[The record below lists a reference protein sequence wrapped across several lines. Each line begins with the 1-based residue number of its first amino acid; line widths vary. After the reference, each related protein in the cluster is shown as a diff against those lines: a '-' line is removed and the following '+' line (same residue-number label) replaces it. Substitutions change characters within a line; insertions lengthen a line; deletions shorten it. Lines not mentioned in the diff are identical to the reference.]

1 MQWDVHSNKCP
12 HKRNSS
18 TPAPPNPCQPL
29 SEAGNPLPSA
39 PAGTGAYTV
48 SLPAD
53 KGVVLQGAYMLFAL
67 HAQGAPSN
75 ARVITVTDPAA
86 G

>member
-1 MQWDVHSNKCP
+1 M
-12 HKRNSS
+12 
-18 TPAPPNPCQPL
+18 
-29 SEAGNPLPSA
+29 
-39 PAGTGAYTV
+39 